1 MKRIQ
6 ARSNQA
12 FDLSSNE
19 ILGGIDSFLDFHRLV
34 IDTGP
39 SILKFL
45 LQVIKVLVRSLGRG
59 TMFAALGGWSIG
71 DTGGCR
77 ICMFLLFHGFFE
89 NLARHGM
96 RRQVLGDRLEEF
108 GRCSLARGS
117 SCIVVRHGD
126 VSSQSLDEKMALP
139 SHLLPPP
146 GDAESKWSS
155 IKSVMPGPTGHLVF
169 PGYWCFC

>member
-39 SILKFL
+39 SIIKFL

-117 SCIVVRHGD
+117 SCIVVRHG